1 MHGST
6 APDCLPEGSGL
17 YWVGLELKGFR
28 VVEYEVTEHQ
38 KRVLA
43 DPRQKANFVNEVL
56 HVREY
61 VELSCMSSVRVSESA
76 SACAGCAVLCL
87 VQVQVQVRVLPSAAR
102 LMQGAGRA
110 PPPPRGSRCVGIC

>member
-6 APDCLPEGSGL
+6 ATDCLPEGSGL
-17 YWVGLELKGFR
+17 YWGVGLELKGFR

-43 DPRQKANFVNEVL
+43 DPGQKANFVNEVL

-61 VELSCMSSVRVSESA
+61 VELPCMSSVRVSDSA
-76 SACAGCAVLCL
+76 SACERCAVLCCAWCRCRCGCSL
-87 VQVQVQVRVLPSAAR
+87 VR
-102 LMQGAGRA
+102 LA
-110 PPPPRGSRCVGIC
+110 

>member
-43 DPRQKANFVNEVL
+43 DPGQKANFVNEVL

-61 VELSCMSSVRVSESA
+61 VELSCKSSVRLSDSA
-76 SACAGCAVLCL
+76 SACEGCVVLCL
-87 VQVQVQVRVLPSAAR
+87 VQVQVQVQVQVKVQGRGWAE
-102 LMQGAGRA
+102 QGGAGQARA
-110 PPPPRGSRCVGIC
+110 TAGR